1 VSKPYDAA
9 SKELLHLD
17 PVAWAGFVGVVRPP
31 QRIELTD
38 SELSSVTA
46 AADKVLVIRDEVSW
60 ILDIEFQSW
69 RDPGAPR
76 QLLRYNALL
85 QDRHTC
91 PVASVQVVLAEHAF
105 SPAYSGRYL
114 VAPPFGPSWEFGYT
128 VIKVWEASVSD
139 LLAGPLALAPLA
151 TIADVPFDSIPEV
164 IREVA
169 VRAHRESD
177 PATTDRLITAIG
189 LLLRLRYGPMT
200 ASDLLSRF
208 PEIPEMEPFKQFTDK
223 GLIEGR
229 DEGRDKG
236 LIEGLQLSVEILG
249 RERFGEPQA
258 EQVAGLKSIL
268 ETDRLERLLK
278 KALTVRSWEELL
290 AGA

>member
-1 VSKPYDAA
+1 M
-9 SKELLHLD
+9 
-17 PVAWAGFVGVVRPP
+17 
-31 QRIELTD
+31 
-38 SELSSVTA
+38 
-46 AADKVLVIRDEVSW
+46 
-60 ILDIEFQSW
+60 
-69 RDPGAPR
+69 
-76 QLLRYNALL
+76 
-85 QDRHTC
+85 
-91 PVASVQVVLAEHAF
+91 
-105 SPAYSGRYL
+105 
-114 VAPPFGPSWEFGYT
+114 
-128 VIKVWEASVSD
+128 
-139 LLAGPLALAPLA
+139 
-151 TIADVPFDSIPEV
+151 
-164 IREVA
+164 
-169 VRAHRESD
+169 
-177 PATTDRLITAIG
+177 ITAIG